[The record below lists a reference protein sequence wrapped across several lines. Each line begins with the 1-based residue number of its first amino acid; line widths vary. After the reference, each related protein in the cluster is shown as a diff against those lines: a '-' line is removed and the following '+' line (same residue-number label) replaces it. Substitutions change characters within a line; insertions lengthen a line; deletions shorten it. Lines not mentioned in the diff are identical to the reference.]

1 MKENE
6 FYLILEENITKV
18 LFDRGKEI
26 GEDAIC
32 VDKEGLALRR
42 SNRTVGAQSVF
53 IEYVDWEIIKA
64 LALPTTASPS
74 CIIFFFLRK
83 TDIENKSYFQLL
95 SAVNLGHQNSL
106 KS

>member
-1 MKENE
+1 MPRFAADLMKENE
-6 FYLILEENITKV
+6 FYLIQEKNITKA

-64 LALPTTASPS
+64 LALPTTASPYLTYH
-74 CIIFFFLRK
+74 FLFHRK
-83 TDIENKSYFQLL
+83 LNYFDI
-95 SAVNLGHQNSL
+95 
-106 KS
+106 